1 MPGPPPPLPPVPG
14 SPTRQGKTEARP
26 LTMLNRGN
34 SDNHL
39 GLGGMLAP
47 RGYEQGLGPRESF
60 PSSSYEG
67 GQQSSGPSQLF
78 GSSGRVLPRTVG
90 AGSGNEEGVVPRVNA
105 QAHREMSRSV
115 IARGDRLVTV
125 VDVYL

>member
-1 MPGPPPPLPPVPG
+1 
-14 SPTRQGKTEARP
+14 
-26 LTMLNRGN
+26 MLNRGN

-78 GSSGRVLPRTVG
+78 GSSGRVLPPLPGLSAPALGMR
-90 AGSGNEEGVVPRVNA
+90 
-105 QAHREMSRSV
+105 RESY
-115 IARGDRLVTV
+115 RG
-125 VDVYL
+125 